1 MTHEHID
8 NVDNIDLRLSTKT
21 VIYHFRWCIITIT
34 TVGFGDCHIQTAL
47 GKVVATAA
55 SITGIILLA
64 FPVSLIVEN
73 FAQAQHQSLIETQI
87 KQCEF

>member
-1 MTHEHID
+1 M
-8 NVDNIDLRLSTKT
+8 LSIL
-21 VIYHFRWCIITIT
+21 V
-34 TVGFGDCHIQTAL
+34 

-87 KQCEF
+87 RQCKSREGLQT